1 MEYNFVAQLVD
12 VFSTVADRLAGALQL
27 LVFVTALIAITYSL
41 FMGYIMIEGPD
52 AQRHRVRILTV
63 AVSSFIAIS
72 VFANW
77 KIFREAA
84 EAIIADMFVMAANA
98 AKIDFKLEKNEKNL
112 AKMSNK
118 ILLLYGNIAGDFE
131 TGYISIAKTVS
142 AARVLGLSEH
152 FLAEVY
158 KAAKALYPKDA
169 SKRAKY
175 IKDRAIARIKAKYGT
190 TAGEVAYYVVNFILT
205 FISALVTALFLG
217 GKIALFTY
225 TLTGIVLSM
234 LLISFIVFVAP
245 LVFVYSMI
253 FPDIISRLRDT
264 MISSVMSSIV
274 FLAFALIMF
283 TLIPNMY
290 DVASE
295 DGTLPGLGTIFLVCI
310 AVIAIAYD
318 GPDRIVEA
326 VQKIFGTKTDILL
339 KVNNMIKGKK

>member
-1 MEYNFVAQLVD
+1 MEYNFVAQLID
-12 VFSTVADRLAGALQL
+12 VFSTVSDRLAGALQL
-27 LVFVTALIAITYSL
+27 LVFVTSLIAITYSL
-41 FMGYIMIEGPD
+41 FIGYIMIEGPD
-52 AQRHRVRILTV
+52 ARRHRARIITV

-77 KIFREAA
+77 KEFRNAT

-98 AKIDFKLEKNEKNL
+98 AKLDFKIEKNEKNL
-112 AKMSNK
+112 ATLSKK
-118 ILLLYGNIAGDFE
+118 ILSLYGKTAGEFE
-131 TGYISIAKTVS
+131 AGYISIAKTVS
-142 AARVLGLSEH
+142 AARVLGVSEH
-152 FLAEVY
+152 FLLETY

-175 IKDRAIARIKAKYGT
+175 IKDKAIEQIKSKYGT
-190 TAGEVAYYVVNFILT
+190 AAGEVAYYVVNFLLT
-205 FISALVTALFLG
+205 FISALVTALFLA

-234 LLISFIVFVAP
+234 LLISFVVFVAP

-253 FPDIISRLRDT
+253 FPDIISRLKNT
-264 MISSVMSSIV
+264 MVSSVMSSII
-274 FLAFALIMF
+274 FFAFALIMF

-295 DGTLPGLGTIFLVCI
+295 NGELPGLGTIFLVCI
-310 AVIAIAYD
+310 AVIAIAFD

-326 VQKIFGTKTDILL
+326 AKKIFGADTSIIL
-339 KVNNMIKGKK
+339 KVNDMIKGK